1 MNLND
6 HAIHENSDGK
16 EEDPHSAT
24 TPAAA
29 ALATATKA
37 VTAYRAVGQ
46 LHDETMDP
54 TIRQRAHQK

>member
-6 HAIHENSDGK
+6 HAIHENSDGE

-29 ALATATKA
+29 ALATAT
-37 VTAYRAVGQ
+37 
-46 LHDETMDP
+46 
-54 TIRQRAHQK
+54 